1 MDGEEGI
8 AFKKLKRSFRGKRF
22 QDSSWSWVVCISAA
36 VCNAINLGFTLSF
49 GVLFP
54 ELMRHFNATRERTGM
69 LITNLFKQGKFMS

>member
-1 MDGEEGI
+1 MGEENT
-8 AFKKLKRSFRGKRF
+8 FKKLKRIFSGKRF

-54 ELMRHFNATRERTGM
+54 ELMRYFNATRERTGM
-69 LITNLFKQGKFMS
+69 LIINIFQ

>member
-1 MDGEEGI
+1 MVGEKDIEN
-8 AFKKLKRSFRGKRF
+8 AFEKLKRFFSGKRF
-22 QDSSWSWVVCISAA
+22 QDSLWSWIVCISAA

-69 LITNLFKQGKFMS
+69 LMINLFQ

>member
-1 MDGEEGI
+1 MVGEKDIEN
-8 AFKKLKRSFRGKRF
+8 AFENLKRFFSGKRF
-22 QDSSWSWVVCISAA
+22 QDSSWSWIVCISAA

-69 LITNLFKQGKFMS
+69 LMINLFQ